1 MEKDI
6 YQNDKYVAFD
16 LDRMFVQSFVESIK
30 GIASYPLIV
39 LINNSMRMWSA
50 LSISKEWVFFY
61 LTKNTYL
68 DIESRD

>member
-39 LINNSMRMWSA
+39 LINNSMRMWNA
-50 LSISKEWVFFY
+50 LSILKEWVFFY